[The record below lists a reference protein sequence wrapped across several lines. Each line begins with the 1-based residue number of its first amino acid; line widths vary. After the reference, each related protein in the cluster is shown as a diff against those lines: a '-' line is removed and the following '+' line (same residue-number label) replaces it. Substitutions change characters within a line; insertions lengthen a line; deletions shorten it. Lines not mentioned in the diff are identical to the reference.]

1 MGDFSSFMAL
11 AIVYLAK
18 KILNLQAKMSNMK
31 KYHGFIK
38 NWFIISIATCIFSY
52 LLWAL
57 MDFDMFVGTGITI
70 KDLCFDIA
78 YCSLYA
84 LFSLWVSNVLGNI
97 FVKGNISYPRF
108 ATHILLLLIVNFTWA
123 VAFENIFDTL
133 WHSGNEVYWDRL
145 YVFGLIATLLTMV
158 NACLYYCSILIKKEK
173 ENVVL
178 TNNLLRQ
185 QTNPHFIFN
194 SINTLA
200 DLIEENPVQAENF
213 TLKFS
218 EIYRHVVTHLDDET
232 VPVHEEI
239 HFVKNYCELQEIS
252 SPHTIHVE
260 VAEEIERCKD
270 RTLPLAIQ
278 MMVENA
284 IKHNCHTKDSPLSIS
299 IYRQDEYIIVRNV
312 LNPIKSSLP
321 TTQKGL
327 TNLRLRYNQLGKEII
342 VINNHKYFEVKL
354 PILSKS

>member
-1 MGDFSSFMAL
+1 
-11 AIVYLAK
+11 
-18 KILNLQAKMSNMK
+18 MK

-38 NWFIISIATCIFSY
+38 SWFIISITTCIFSY

-57 MDFDMFVGTGITI
+57 MDFDTFVGTGVTFE
-70 KDLCFDIA
+70 DLCFDIV
-78 YCSLYA
+78 YCSFYT
-84 LFSLWVSNVLGNI
+84 LFSLWVSISLGDI
-97 FVKGNISYPRF
+97 FVKNKISNPRF
-108 ATHILLLLIVNFTWA
+108 VTHILLLLLANSVWA
-123 VAFENIFDTL
+123 VAFENIFDSL
-133 WHSGNEVYWDRL
+133 WHAVNDVYWDRL

-158 NACLYYCSILIKKEK
+158 NACLYYCSILIRKEK

-178 TNNLLRQ
+178 TNNLLRLQ
-185 QTNPHFIFN
+185 MNPHFIFN

-200 DLIEENPVQAENF
+200 DLIEENPVQAESF

-218 EIYRHVVTHLDDET
+218 EIYRYVVTHLDDET

-260 VAEEIERCKD
+260 IAEELERCKNK
-270 RTLPLAIQ
+270 TLPLAIQ

-284 IKHNCHTKDSPLSIS
+284 IKHNCHTKESPLSIS
-299 IYRQDEYIIVRNV
+299 VYCHGEYIIVRNV
-312 LNPIKSSLP
+312 VNPIKSTLP

-327 TNLRLRYNQLGKEII
+327 SNLRLRYSQLGKEL
-342 VINNHKYFEVKL
+342 VVSNDNKYFEVKL

>member
-1 MGDFSSFMAL
+1 
-11 AIVYLAK
+11 
-18 KILNLQAKMSNMK
+18 MK
-31 KYHGFIK
+31 KYHSLIK
-38 NWFIISIATCIFSY
+38 NWFTISLATCTISY

-57 MDFDMFVGTGITI
+57 MDFDTFVCTGVTFE
-70 KDLCFDIA
+70 DLCFDIV
-78 YCSLYA
+78 YCSFYT
-84 LFSLWVSNVLGNI
+84 LFSLWVSIYLGNI
-97 FVKGNISYPRF
+97 FVKNKISYPRF
-108 ATHILLLLIVNFTWA
+108 ATHILLLLLANSVWA
-123 VAFENIFDTL
+123 VAFENIFDSL
-133 WHSGNEVYWDRL
+133 WHAGNDVYWDRL

-158 NACLYYCSILIKKEK
+158 NACLYYCSILIRKEK

-185 QTNPHFIFN
+185 QMNPHFIFN

-200 DLIEENPVQAENF
+200 DLIDENPIQAESF

-218 EIYRHVVTHLDDET
+218 EIYRYVVTHLDNET

-260 VAEEIERCKD
+260 IAEELERCKAK
-270 RTLPLAIQ
+270 TLPLAIQ
-278 MMVENA
+278 MLVENA
-284 IKHNCHTKDSPLSIS
+284 IKHNCHTKENSLSIS
-299 IYRQDEYIIVRNV
+299 IYRQNEYIIVRNV
-312 LNPIKSSLP
+312 LNPIMSSLP

-327 TNLRLRYNQLGKEII
+327 ANLRLRYSQLGKELI
-342 VINNHKYFEVKL
+342 VANDNKYFEVKL

>member
-1 MGDFSSFMAL
+1 
-11 AIVYLAK
+11 
-18 KILNLQAKMSNMK
+18 MS
-31 KYHGFIK
+31 KYRGFIK
-38 NWFIISIATCIFSY
+38 TWFIISIATYIFSY

-57 MDFDMFVGTGITI
+57 MDFDTFVGTGITFE
-70 KDLCFDIA
+70 DLCFDSA
-78 YCSLYA
+78 YCSFYA

-133 WHSGNEVYWDRL
+133 WHLGNEVYWDRL

-200 DLIEENPVQAENF
+200 DLIEENPVLAENF

-218 EIYRHVVTHLDDET
+218 EIYRYVVTHLDDDT
-232 VPVHEEI
+232 IPIHEEI

-260 VAEEIERCKD
+260 IAEELERCKD
-270 RTLPLAIQ
+270 KTLPLAIQ

-299 IYRQDEYIIVRNV
+299 IYRQDKYIIIKNA
-312 LNPIKSSLP
+312 LNPTKSSLP
-321 TTQKGL
+321 TSQKGL
-327 TNLRLRYNQLGKEII
+327 ANLRLRYSQQGKEII
-342 VINNHKYFEVKL
+342 VNDDSKYFEVKL

>member
-1 MGDFSSFMAL
+1 
-11 AIVYLAK
+11 
-18 KILNLQAKMSNMK
+18 MSNMS
-31 KYHGFIK
+31 KYNSFIK
-38 NWFIISIATCIFSY
+38 NWCIISIATCIFSY
-52 LLWAL
+52 IMWGL
-57 MDFDMFVGTGITI
+57 MDFETFVGTGLTI
-70 KDLCFDIA
+70 EDLCFDIA
-78 YCSLYA
+78 YCSFYT
-84 LFSLWVSNVLGNI
+84 LFSLWVSFFLGNI
-97 FVKGNISYPRF
+97 FIRDKISYPRF
-108 ATHILLLLIVNFTWA
+108 ATHILLILLTNFAWA
-123 VAFENIFDTL
+123 VAFENIFDSL
-133 WHSGNEVYWDRL
+133 WHAGNEVYWDRI

-178 TNNLLRQ
+178 ISNLLRQ

-200 DLIEENPVQAENF
+200 DLIEENPVLAESF

-218 EIYRHVVTHLDDET
+218 EIYRYVVTHLDNET

-260 VAEEIERCKD
+260 IAEELERCKNK
-270 RTLPLAIQ
+270 TLPLAIQ

-284 IKHNCHTKDSPLSIS
+284 IKHNCHTKESPLSIS
-299 IYRQDEYIIVRNV
+299 VYCHGEYIIVRNV
-312 LNPIKSSLP
+312 VNPIKSTLH

-327 TNLRLRYNQLGKEII
+327 SNLRLRYSQLGKEL
-342 VINNHKYFEVKL
+342 VVSNDNKYFEVKL

>member
-1 MGDFSSFMAL
+1 
-11 AIVYLAK
+11 
-18 KILNLQAKMSNMK
+18 MK
-31 KYHGFIK
+31 KYHRGFIK

-57 MDFDMFVGTGITI
+57 MDFDMFVGTGITFE
-70 KDLCFDIA
+70 DLCFDIA
-78 YCSLYA
+78 YCSFYT
-84 LFSLWVSNVLGNI
+84 LFSLCGSFFLGNI
-97 FVKGNISYPRF
+97 FVRDKISYPRF
-108 ATHILLLLIVNFTWA
+108 ATHILLILLTNFAWA
-123 VAFENIFDTL
+123 VAFENIFDSL
-133 WHSGNEVYWDRL
+133 WHAGNEVYWDRI

-178 TNNLLRQ
+178 TSNLLRQ

-200 DLIEENPVQAENF
+200 DLIEENPVLAESF

-218 EIYRHVVTHLDDET
+218 EIYRYVVTHLDDET
-232 VPVHEEI
+232 VSVHEEI

-260 VAEEIERCKD
+260 IAEELERCKNK
-270 RTLPLAIQ
+270 TLPLAIQ

-284 IKHNCHTKDSPLSIS
+284 IKHNCHTKESPLSIS
-299 IYRQDEYIIVRNV
+299 VYCHGEYIIVRNV
-312 LNPIKSSLP
+312 VNPIKSTLP

-327 TNLRLRYNQLGKEII
+327 SNLRLRYSQIGKEL
-342 VINNHKYFEVKL
+342 VVSNDNKYFEVKL